1 MKTLLVIHTS
11 GRVTRSIT
19 RRLAQQFI
27 SHWKAVDGNRVIERD
42 VTANPLPFVN
52 EAWIAGAFSDPA
64 THSPVL
70 REALAVSDTLIDEL
84 LSADAIV
91 IGAPLYNFGMPAQL
105 KAYIDQIVRAGRT
118 FAFQQNEDP
127 PYLPLVKPKPVAVIT
142 SAGDATL
149 LSTGSLGHLNHLEP
163 HLSGV
168 LQFIGLPAPIWI
180 RVGNEEFA
188 DEQLRQTLA
197 AAERKVSEL
206 ASEWASAPASPLQTA
221 TPTM

>member
-1 MKTLLVIHTS
+1 MKTLLVVHTS

-19 RRLAQQFI
+19 RRLTQQFI
-27 SHWKAVDGNRVIERD
+27 ARWKATDGNRVIERD
-42 VTANPLPFVN
+42 VTADPLPFVN
-52 EAWIAGAFSDPA
+52 EAWIAGAFSEPA
-64 THSPVL
+64 THSPAL

-105 KAYIDQIVRAGRT
+105 KASIDQIVRAGRT
-118 FAFQQNEDP
+118 FTFQQNEIP

-149 LSTGSLGHLNHLEP
+149 LSTGALGHLNHLEP
-163 HLSGV
+163 HLNGV
-168 LQFIGLPAPIWI
+168 LQFIGLPLPIWI

-188 DEQLRQTLA
+188 DDHLRQTLA
-197 AAERKVSEL
+197 EAERKVHEL
-206 ASEWASAPASPLQTA
+206 ASEWSAAPEHVLFTG
-221 TPTM
+221 